1 MFFQK
6 KLERSYDTLR
16 YLGDEKGKESEEE
29 LREFA
34 KNEKLEGKDILA
46 MIISALII
54 FGPVFLI
61 IGIIMFVLTL

>member
-6 KLERSYDTLR
+6 KLKRSYDTLR

-46 MIISALII
+46 MIISALIV

>member
-16 YLGDEKGKESEEE
+16 YLGDEKGKETEEE

-34 KNEKLEGKDILA
+34 RTDRLEVKDILA
-46 MIISALII
+46 MIIAALLV